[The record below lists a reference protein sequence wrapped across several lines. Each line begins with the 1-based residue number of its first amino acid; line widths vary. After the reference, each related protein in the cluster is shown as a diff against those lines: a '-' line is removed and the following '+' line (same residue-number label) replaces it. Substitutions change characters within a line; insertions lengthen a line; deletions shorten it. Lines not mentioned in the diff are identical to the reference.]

1 MSASS
6 RTLFAALLL
15 AAFASCGGPA
25 SGTPQAGLDPE
36 LEDSPSPRTKRRKE
50 AKADLS
56 QLPALSLETLSPAEA
71 PAEETP
77 RNLFAF
83 EEDPAVVAERKRQA
97 EEAAARAEEARKKAE
112 EERKKR
118 EEELRQNPPP
128 PQPPPIPFHFVGYFG
143 RPERR
148 FGVFAGPSGMVL
160 AEKGDDI
167 FGTFK
172 VVDIGYESAE
182 IGFTGFQETQRIP
195 LTGGK

>member
-1 MSASS
+1 MSAPM
-6 RTLFAALLL
+6 RLFSAAFLL
-15 AAFASCGGPA
+15 AAFASCGGGA
-25 SGTPQAGLDPE
+25 AGPQQGALDPE
-36 LEDSPSPRTKRRKE
+36 QDDAPAARSKRRQE

-56 QLPALSLETLSPAEA
+56 QLPALSLDTLSPVEV

-118 EEELRQNPPP
+118 EEELRLNPPP
-128 PQPPPIPFHFVGYFG
+128 PQPPPITFHFVGYFG
-143 RPERR
+143 RPETRL
-148 FGVFAGPSGMVL
+148 GVFAGPSGMVL
-160 AEKGDDI
+160 AEKGDSI
-167 FGTFK
+167 FGTYK

>member
-1 MSASS
+1 MSASM
-6 RTLFAALLL
+6 RLLCFALLL
-15 AAFASCGGPA
+15 ATLSSCGGSTGAP
-25 SGTPQAGLDPE
+25 PQGSLDPE
-36 LEDSPSPRTKRRKE
+36 QDEAPAARPKRRQE
-50 AKADLS
+50 TKADLS
-56 QLPALSLETLSPAEA
+56 QLPALSLEALSPAEA

-118 EEELRQNPPP
+118 EEELRLNPPP
-128 PQPPPIPFHFVGYFG
+128 PQPPPITFHFVGYFG
-143 RPERR
+143 RPEARL
-148 FGVFAGPSGMVL
+148 GVFAGPSGTVL
-160 AEKGDDI
+160 AEKGDSI
-167 FGTFK
+167 FGTYK